1 MNTVFTMRKSF
12 DLFWSFLKI
21 GIFTFGGGYA
31 MVALIEKEVVD
42 RRIWVERTEFLDL
55 LTLAQTSPG
64 ALALNTAVFVGYKVD
79 GYRGGVWSVLGV
91 VVPSFVIILV
101 IALFFAEFRH
111 DPVVEA
117 VFKGMRPAVVA
128 LVLAPVFNLSRGIG
142 PVRLGLGALALG
154 VTWYAGFSPVYL
166 ILVGALAGIGYGVYR
181 KKKGKGL

>member
-1 MNTVFTMRKSF
+1 
-12 DLFWSFLKI
+12 
-21 GIFTFGGGYA
+21 

-42 RRIWVERTEFLDL
+42 RRRWVERTEFLDL

-128 LVLAPVFNLSRGIG
+128 LVLAHVFNLSRGIG

>member
-42 RRIWVERTEFLDL
+42 RRRWVERTEFLDL

-79 GYRGGVWSVLGV
+79 GYRGGGWSVLGV

-128 LVLAPVFNLSRGIG
+128 LVL
-142 PVRLGLGALALG
+142 G

>member
-42 RRIWVERTEFLDL
+42 RRRWVERTEFLDL

-111 DPVVEA
+111 DPVV
-117 VFKGMRPAVVA
+117 VA

>member
-42 RRIWVERTEFLDL
+42 RRRWVERTEFLDL

-64 ALALNTAVFVGYKVD
+64 ALALNTA
-79 GYRGGVWSVLGV
+79 VLGV

>member
-1 MNTVFTMRKSF
+1 
-12 DLFWSFLKI
+12 
-21 GIFTFGGGYA
+21 

-42 RRIWVERTEFLDL
+42 RRRWVERTEFLDL

-128 LVLAPVFNLSRGIG
+128 LVLARGIG